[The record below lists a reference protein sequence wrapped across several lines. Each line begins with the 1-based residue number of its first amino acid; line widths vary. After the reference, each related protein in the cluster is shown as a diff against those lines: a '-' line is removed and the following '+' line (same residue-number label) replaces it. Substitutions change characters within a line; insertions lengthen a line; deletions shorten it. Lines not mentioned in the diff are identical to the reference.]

1 MFTGEKDELLNQIKE
16 LQDENQQYLNLI
28 IKHSKGEKINY
39 QQILGRLFDKM
50 SKNLNYYLFF
60 LANCKRMKNLPP
72 NRK

>member
-39 QQILGRLFDKM
+39 QQILGRFFNKM
-50 SKNLNYYLFF
+50 SEIPNNYF
-60 LANCKRMKNLPP
+60 L
-72 NRK
+72 